1 MKHLILTLI
10 ATLLVVPAAFAQMNH
25 GNMDHSNMP
34 MTDTQMEGAVHTKA
48 VVNSIADGTAN
59 VSHDPIPEI
68 GWPAMTMELALAPDA
83 QMMGEV
89 AAGDSVTVM
98 LIKGEDGMYIIGAMM
113 PE

>member
-1 MKHLILTLI
+1 MKHITLTLV
-10 ATLLVVPAAFAQMNH
+10 ATLLAAPSAFAQMNH

-48 VVNSIADGTAN
+48 IVNSIADGRAN

-68 GWPAMTMELALAPDA
+68 GWPAMTMDLALSPDA

-89 AAGDSVTVM
+89 AAGDSVILM
-98 LIKGEDGMYIIGAMM
+98 LIKGDDGMYMIGAMM